1 MPGENTGT
9 ENMSATAKDGLNIAN
24 PMARATI
31 DLRHVCCGLVPAILD
46 ELKRFRGDEV
56 DVLIRAGI
64 EPEIISGFGSGGD
77 WDFLFLPA
85 FGHGRARFT
94 RRPREAARRV
104 SLDILDY

>member
-1 MPGENTGT
+1 
-9 ENMSATAKDGLNIAN
+9 MSATAKDGLNIAN

-64 EPEIISGFGSGGD
+64 EPEIISGFGTGGD
-77 WDFLFLPA
+77 WAFQFLPS
-85 FGHGRARFT
+85 FGHGLARFT
-94 RRPREAARRV
+94 RRPPDPAKRV
-104 SLDILDY
+104 RLDVLDY